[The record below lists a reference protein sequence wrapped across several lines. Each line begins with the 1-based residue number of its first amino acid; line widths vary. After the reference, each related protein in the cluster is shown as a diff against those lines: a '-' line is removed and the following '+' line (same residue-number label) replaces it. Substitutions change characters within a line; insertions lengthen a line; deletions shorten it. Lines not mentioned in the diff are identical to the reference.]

1 MKGRMKKS
9 VLPNFIII
17 LIFGITLI
25 RCGSTKEPLSISND
39 EKIAFEQEVGDTI
52 TISSDKTEYEIIII
66 EPGFYSWLNSIAK
79 PEGYY
84 SQSFLENRN
93 YLMVLEWNQRVLQ
106 PMQYNPNLYELQID
120 YDQNIDYGYKVNYQ
134 LYNYFIYF
142 QRKYNQRL
150 GPFIPRI

>member
-1 MKGRMKKS
+1 MKKRILQSFIALTLVLGLFTSCTAQKEAIS
-9 VLPNFIII
+9 V
-17 LIFGITLI
+17 TDEE
-25 RCGSTKEPLSISND
+25 KEVFNSQD
-39 EKIAFEQEVGDTI
+39 EEEVEIKDEE
-52 TISSDKTEYEIIII
+52 SEYEIIII
-66 EPGFYSWLNSIAK
+66 EPGFYVWLQSIAR

-93 YLMVLEWNQRVLQ
+93 QIMVINWNQRVLQ
-106 PMQYNPNLYELQID
+106 PTRFDPGLYELQIN
-120 YDQNIDYGYKVNYQ
+120 YDPGIDYGYEVNYK